1 MSSSINAWTGSEPG
15 SGFSIPLVANRANA
29 GESTLPAE
37 SRLAVSFQ
45 PVMPPAGK
53 QPLGYR
59 AITAFCDSHAR
70 AIPFSQLMGWAKSAE
85 LQAILQSYR
94 LQEVLEQAGPDL
106 HGGRLILPVEA
117 GLFYANQ
124 WSWLE
129 VAERAEN
136 VRLLTGQ
143 LVWEL
148 LEQEAESNEQT
159 VRRFMTEGR
168 EFFARFVL
176 TVGATRAP
184 NWNLIEQLRP
194 DFLQMPEQLIA
205 GCAASQYRRD
215 WIADLLAR
223 ARSWG
228 IKAIAC
234 GVHSR
239 VDWDWLCSQG
249 IAGGTGSWL
258 GVPGPLPAP
267 RQPLV

>member
-1 MSSSINAWTGSEPG
+1 MSSSINAWTGGEPG
-15 SGFSIPLVANRANA
+15 ASFSIPRTAARASA
-29 GESTLPAE
+29 SELTLPAE

-45 PVMPPAGK
+45 PVMPPGGK
-53 QPLGYR
+53 KPLAFR
-59 AITAFCDSHAR
+59 AVTAFCDSHAR
-70 AIPFSQLMGWAKSAE
+70 AIPFSQLMGWAKSVE

-117 GLFYANQ
+117 ELFYANH

-136 VRLLTGQ
+136 VRILTGQ

-148 LEQEAESNEQT
+148 LEQEAESSERI
-159 VRRFMTEGR
+159 VRRFITEGR

-194 DFLQMPEQLIA
+194 DFLQMPEQLIV
-205 GCAASQYRRD
+205 GCAGSQYRRD
-215 WIADLLAR
+215 WIAELLAR
-223 ARSWG
+223 ARGLG
-228 IKAIAC
+228 IKTIAC

-239 VDWDWLCSQG
+239 VDWDWLCAEG

-258 GVPGPLPAP
+258 GTPGPLPAP